1 MSVVRQ
7 MAEGRLERKVAVILA
22 TDVVGYSKPDAG
34 LRLAL
39 RIGVNM
45 GDVVQ
50 QEDNLVG
57 DGVNI
62 AARPEALAQTDSV
75 SVSKPVHDLVQAKT
89 DLVFHDLGT
98 QLVKDNR
105 FHAYDVLLDPS
116 QKRRLGRPLATRP
129 PVMFLE
135 KGCEKASC
143 HITALVDAGRNA
155 KRIRQT
161 GYVLIPCGEE
171 ERAIEFLNI
180 AFRLEPTAKNTEIK
194 QMIIA
199 AHMVADDIP
208 KALEVGRAFGDD
220 GLRDKATRNLVTYIH
235 LLNGDLDSASKLSTE
250 LGETTSIDADLP
262 RRAAEACGYFCLA
275 RKRRENE

>member
-7 MAEGRLERKVAVILA
+7 MAEGRLERKVADILA
-22 TDVVGYSKPDAG
+22 TDAVGYSKPDAG

-62 AARPEALAQTDSV
+62 AARPEASAQTDSV

-105 FHAYDVLLDPS
+105 FHAD
-116 QKRRLGRPLATRP
+116 
-129 PVMFLE
+129 
-135 KGCEKASC
+135 
-143 HITALVDAGRNA
+143 
-155 KRIRQT
+155 
-161 GYVLIPCGEE
+161 
-171 ERAIEFLNI
+171 
-180 AFRLEPTAKNTEIK
+180 
-194 QMIIA
+194 
-199 AHMVADDIP
+199 
-208 KALEVGRAFGDD
+208 
-220 GLRDKATRNLVTYIH
+220 
-235 LLNGDLDSASKLSTE
+235 
-250 LGETTSIDADLP
+250 
-262 RRAAEACGYFCLA
+262 
-275 RKRRENE
+275 RKSVV